1 MQITTLLYLYFWWV
15 FLINKNYL
23 NVISV
28 KTNPYLYLLF
38 KRIKKKNETFYSK
51 SSIHLLKFLFLINFK
66 SSKILTYDIENKTK
80 DDDICY
86 IQYMYKLDISCLL
99 STTFIYILYIAII
112 IVLVAIFSYIS
123 NFHRLL
129 ILHQVLCL

>member
-1 MQITTLLYLYFWWV
+1 MQITTLLYLYFWCF

-38 KRIKKKNETFYSK
+38 KRIKKNMKL
-51 SSIHLLKFLFLINFK
+51 SIP
-66 SSKILTYDIENKTK
+66 KILYIYWNSYFLSTSSRVKFSLMILKTK
-80 DDDICY
+80 LKMMIY
-86 IQYMYKLDISCLL
+86 VQYMYKLHISCLL

>member
-1 MQITTLLYLYFWWV
+1 MQITTLLYLYFWCF

-38 KRIKKKNETFYSK
+38 KRIKKNMKLSIPKVLYIYWNSYFLST
-51 SSIHLLKFLFLINFK
+51 SSRVKFSLM
-66 SSKILTYDIENKTK
+66 ILKTK
-80 DDDICY
+80 LKMMIY
-86 IQYMYKLDISCLL
+86 VQYMYKLHISCLL
-99 STTFIYILYIAII
+99 SMTFIYILYIAII

>member
-1 MQITTLLYLYFWWV
+1 MQITTLLYLYFWCF

-38 KRIKKKNETFYSK
+38 KRIKKNMKLSIPKVLYIYWNSYFLST
-51 SSIHLLKFLFLINFK
+51 SSRVKFSLM
-66 SSKILTYDIENKTK
+66 ILKTK
-80 DDDICY
+80 LKMMIY
-86 IQYMYKLDISCLL
+86 VQYMYKLHISCLL